1 MHAYIHAYIH
11 AARTHTQALAHA
23 VVHASEQWKN
33 SIFERSHHYKCTRG
47 ALRVI
52 AYVCWREGG
61 VYVSNV
67 ELEIY
72 SRLPVNPA
80 DMADV
85 QAGAQE
91 FDPEFFGSSC

>member
-1 MHAYIHAYIH
+1 MH
-11 AARTHTQALAHA
+11 
-23 VVHASEQWKN
+23 
-33 SIFERSHHYKCTRG
+33 TRG
-47 ALRVI
+47 VKGDRIRLL
-52 AYVCWREGG
+52 EGRG